1 MWDILIVK
9 NIILDIKNPFLLE
22 IRLFLYKKTIFWNQ
36 KVDILS
42 KKKKK
47 IKNEVHVHALMNHKF
62 YIAEKQLAEQGRKA

>member
-1 MWDILIVK
+1 MIVK

-42 KKKKK
+42 KKKK
-47 IKNEVHVHALMNHKF
+47 IKNEVHVHALMNHINSIELRNNLLSKEERH
-62 YIAEKQLAEQGRKA
+62 YVY

>member
-1 MWDILIVK
+1 MIVK

-42 KKKKK
+42 KKK